1 MKRYYVSLSICKKI
15 DETETHSILDSRG
28 RAVVAR
34 QAHNLEVVGS
44 NPTPATAKS
53 ARRTSRHA
61 TLSEPREE
69 KATRSLFLFSWP
81 DKSFREPRDEFALAN
96 LFYGA

>member
-1 MKRYYVSLSICKKI
+1 
-15 DETETHSILDSRG
+15 
-28 RAVVAR
+28 
-34 QAHNLEVVGS
+34 
-44 NPTPATAKS
+44 
-53 ARRTSRHA
+53 
-61 TLSEPREE
+61 LSEPREE